1 MNVLKK
7 NKFKKEGLQVWVGVF
22 KKKQIKFE
30 REKAVGVQ
38 GLIVG
43 LRLGLL
49 RGAWVWACGP
59 GLGF

>member
-49 RGAWVWACGP
+49 RGAWV
-59 GLGF
+59 